1 VIDVM
6 RRVIAMTTR
15 LIFASMA
22 LGLALALPAAAQN
35 GPIDIT
41 SQGAAA
47 KKAPAKVKAD
57 PKVTVAATPA
67 GPLSAGDIVKR
78 ANGYFNGMS
87 SFTGDFVQTGE
98 DGRRYK
104 GKLMVERPGKMRFDY
119 DPPAKVLILSDGTTV
134 AIVDERLKTKDRYPL
149 GQTPLKFLVQD
160 RVDLG
165 RDLKLIRAK
174 ADEQTASVLVE
185 DKTTFG
191 GTSRVNL
198 LFDRATFNLKG
209 WTVTDAQGTKT
220 TVQVANITTGKNL
233 SEKLFKIGNE
243 DLLFKQQSSD

>member
-1 VIDVM
+1 
-6 RRVIAMTTR
+6 MTWPV
-15 LIFASMA
+15 AAA
-22 LGLALALPAAAQN
+22 LSCALATLTPALAQD

-41 SQGAAA
+41 SKGSAA
-47 KKAPAKVKAD
+47 KSGPAKVKAD
-57 PKVTVAATPA
+57 PKAKPTDPA
-67 GPLSAGDIVKR
+67 MTASTGPMSAGEIIKR
-78 ANGYFNGMS
+78 ANGYFNSMN
-87 SFTGDFVQTGE
+87 SFSGDFVQTGE

-134 AIVDERLKTKDRYPL
+134 AIIDERLKTKDRYPL
-149 GQTPLKFLVQD
+149 DQTPLKFLVQQ

-174 ADEQTASVLVE
+174 ADDQTASVLVE

-198 LFDRATFNLKG
+198 VFDRATFSLTG
-209 WTVTDAQGTKT
+209 WSVTDAQGTKT
-220 TVQVANITTGKNL
+220 TVQVANITTGQNL
-233 SEKLFKIGNE
+233 SDKNFKIGNE
-243 DLLFKQQSSD
+243 DLLFKDNNSD

>member
-1 VIDVM
+1 MKAIVMNVRPVI
-6 RRVIAMTTR
+6 
-15 LIFASMA
+15 LSFAT
-22 LGLALALPAAAQN
+22 LCVLALVAPAYAQS

-41 SQGAAA
+41 TQGTAA
-47 KKAPAKVKAD
+47 KKAPAKVTAD
-57 PKVTVAATPA
+57 PKAAAATSPT
-67 GPLSAGDIVKR
+67 GPLGANDIVKR
-78 ANGYFNGMS
+78 ANGYFNGLS
-87 SFTGDFVQTGE
+87 SFTGDFIQISD
-98 DGRRYK
+98 DGRRYR

-119 DPPAKVLILSDGTTV
+119 DPPARVLILSDGTTV
-134 AIVDERLKTKDRYPL
+134 AVVDERLKTKDRYPL
-149 GQTPLKFLVQD
+149 GQTPLKFLVQE

-165 RDLKLIRAK
+165 RDLKLIRAR
-174 ADEQTASVLVE
+174 ADNETASVLVE

-243 DLLFKQQSSD
+243 DLLFREEKSD